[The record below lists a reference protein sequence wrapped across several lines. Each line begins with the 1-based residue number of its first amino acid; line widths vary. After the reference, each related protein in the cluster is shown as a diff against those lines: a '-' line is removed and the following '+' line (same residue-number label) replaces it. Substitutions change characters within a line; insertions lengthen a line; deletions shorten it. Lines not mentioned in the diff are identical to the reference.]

1 MPMDLLIA
9 TGIFALVLAG
19 ALVLMNGGRN
29 DSSRATELLEDVTR
43 TDIDRVAEGLMRT
56 GGRQSRRR
64 ATNRREE
71 ILEVIYRIHLLNRLE
86 ERMWQAGLYMR
97 VSEMLLIVVLMFG
110 VGFTLGKFL
119 LHDTIIALVIGLAM
133 GALPLFYIRFRRQRR
148 MREFTIQLPSALDL
162 IKSSLEAGHS
172 LLRGLQVL
180 VQEFADP
187 LSGEFRTVLE
197 QSRLGM
203 PLARALDEM
212 LKRMPEED
220 LRLLVVAIKVQSE
233 VGSSLGQ
240 IIGRLSEIVRTR
252 QRLQQQIRTMTAQS
266 RMSGLVVGLLPAI
279 VLSIFSLVQ
288 PGYARVLFY
297 DPSGIMA
304 LKLAIGL
311 DLMAFLTIR
320 RILKV
325 DF

>member
-1 MPMDLLIA
+1 MIA
-9 TGIFALVLAG
+9 TGTFALVLAVG
-19 ALVLMNGGRN
+19 IVLMSMGRS
-29 DSSRATELLEDVTR
+29 DGSRASELLEEVTR
-43 TDIDRVAEGLMRT
+43 LEADEIGDGLMRT
-56 GGRQSRRR
+56 GGRKTRRR

-71 ILEVIYRIHLLNRLE
+71 ILELFYHIHLLNRLE
-86 ERMWQAGLYMR
+86 ESMWQAGLYMR
-97 VSEMLLIVVLMFG
+97 VSEMLLIIVLMFG
-110 VGFTLGKFL
+110 LGFTVVKFF
-119 LHDTIIALVIGLAM
+119 LHDTIIALVIGAAM
-133 GALPLFYIRFRRQRR
+133 GVAPLIYIRLRRQRR

-172 LLRGLQVL
+172 LVRGLQVL

-187 LSGEFRTVLE
+187 LGGEFRTVLE

-203 PLARALDEM
+203 PLTRALEDM

-233 VGSSLGQ
+233 VGSSLAQ

-311 DLMAFLTIR
+311 DLMAFFTIR

>member
-1 MPMDLLIA
+1 MDLMIA
-9 TGIFALVLAG
+9 TGTFALVLAI
-19 ALVLMNGGRN
+19 AIVLMSVGAQRHQPGDGAAPGRNASRYRSDRGGFNAYGGR
-29 DSSRATELLEDVTR
+29 R
-43 TDIDRVAEGLMRT
+43 T
-56 GGRQSRRR
+56 RRR

-71 ILEVIYRIHLLNRLE
+71 ILEVVYRLHLLNRLE
-86 ERMWQAGLYMR
+86 ESMWQAGLYMR
-97 VSEMLLIVVLMFG
+97 VSEMLLIIVLMFG
-110 VGFTLGKFL
+110 MGFTVAKFF
-119 LHDTIIALVIGLAM
+119 LHDMIIALVIGLGLGVA
-133 GALPLFYIRFRRQRR
+133 PLLYIRFRRQRR

-172 LLRGLQVL
+172 LVRGMQVL

-187 LSGEFRTVLE
+187 LGGEFRTVLE

-203 PLARALDEM
+203 PLTRALEEM

-233 VGSSLGQ
+233 VGSSLAQ

-266 RMSGLVVGLLPAI
+266 RMSGMVVGLLPAI

-311 DLMAFLTIR
+311 DLMAFFTIR

>member
-1 MPMDLLIA
+1 MPMDLMIA
-9 TGIFALVLAG
+9 TGTFALVLAVG
-19 ALVLMNGGRN
+19 IVLMSMGRS
-29 DSSRATELLEDVTR
+29 DSSRATEMLEDVTR
-43 TDIDRVAEGLMRT
+43 LDIDEIGEGLMRT
-56 GGRQSRRR
+56 GGRKTRRK

-71 ILEVIYRIHLLNRLE
+71 ILEVFYRIHLLNRLE
-86 ERMWQAGLYMR
+86 QSMWQAGLYMR
-97 VSEMLLIVVLMFG
+97 VSEMLLIIVLMFG
-110 VGFTLGKFL
+110 LGFTVAKFF
-119 LHDTIIALVIGLAM
+119 LHDTIIALVIS
-133 GALPLFYIRFRRQRR
+133 GALGAAPLIYIRFRRLRR

-172 LLRGLQVL
+172 LVRGLQVL

-187 LSGEFRTVLE
+187 LGGEFRTVLE

-203 PLARALDEM
+203 PLTRALEEM

-233 VGSSLGQ
+233 VGSSLAQ

-266 RMSGLVVGLLPAI
+266 RMSGMVVGLLPAI

-297 DPSGIMA
+297 DPSGVMA

>member
-1 MPMDLLIA
+1 MDLMIA
-9 TGIFALVLAG
+9 TGTFALVLAVG
-19 ALVLMNGGRN
+19 IVLMSMGRS
-29 DSSRATELLEDVTR
+29 DSSRATEMLEDVTR
-43 TDIDRVAEGLMRT
+43 LDIDEIGEGLMRT
-56 GGRQSRRR
+56 GGRKTRRK

-71 ILEVIYRIHLLNRLE
+71 ILEVFYRIHLLNRLE
-86 ERMWQAGLYMR
+86 QSMWQAGLYMR
-97 VSEMLLIVVLMFG
+97 VSEMLLIIVLMFG
-110 VGFTLGKFL
+110 LGFTVAKFF
-119 LHDTIIALVIGLAM
+119 LHDTIIALVIS
-133 GALPLFYIRFRRQRR
+133 GALGAAPLIYIRFRRLRR

-172 LLRGLQVL
+172 LVRGLQVL

-187 LSGEFRTVLE
+187 LGGEFRTVLE
-197 QSRLGM
+197 QRRLGM
-203 PLARALDEM
+203 PLTRALEEM

-233 VGSSLGQ
+233 VGSSLAQ

-266 RMSGLVVGLLPAI
+266 RMSGMVVGLLPAI

-297 DPSGIMA
+297 DPSGVMA